1 MSRWAIKSDHRRRR
15 FGGAR
20 MKRILPLA
28 LLFAATSLSSVAQ
41 AAEPSLFGYREMCNA
56 SAAAALDKDHFVV
69 ADDELNVLRVYRR
82 NEAASI
88 AQVDLSSFLGTKPSK
103 ESDIEGAARVGNLI
117 FWISSHGTNRRGE
130 VQDRRRRFFA
140 TEVVERPSPTV
151 RTIGK
156 PYAKLVE
163 DLAGDRGLASYNLA
177 EAATR
182 PPKASDA
189 LNIEGLADGG
199 DGSLLIGF
207 RNPLPGGKALVVP
220 LLNPTELIAGTPAR
234 FGAPVELDLAG
245 RGVRSIERVGSSF
258 LIVAGPI
265 DQEGAFELY
274 AWPGPATDKVAPVPT
289 KALAGLFPEALI
301 AIPDAQEIQ
310 ILSDDGK
317 APVGGKTC
325 EKQPRDQQAFRSV
338 VFKP

>member
-1 MSRWAIKSDHRRRR
+1 
-15 FGGAR
+15 

-28 LLFAATSLSSVAQ
+28 MLFAATSLSSIAQ
-41 AAEPSLFGYREMCNA
+41 AAEPSPFSYREMCNA
-56 SAAAALDKDHFVV
+56 SAAAALDKNHFIV
-69 ADDELNVLRVYRR
+69 ADDELNVLRVYRLDQP
-82 NEAASI
+82 ASVS
-88 AQVDLSSFLGTKPSK
+88 QVDLASFLGTKPGK

-117 FWISSHGTNRRGE
+117 FWITSHGTNSAGE

-140 TEVVERPSPTV
+140 TEVVEQPSPTV
-151 RTIGK
+151 RATGK

-163 DLAGDRGLASYNLA
+163 DLARDPRLAAYKLDD
-177 EAATR
+177 AAMR
-182 PPKASDA
+182 PPKTSGA
-189 LNIEGLADGG
+189 LSIEGLADGG
-199 DGSLLIGF
+199 DGSLLIGL
-207 RNPLPGGKALVVP
+207 RNPLPGGKALIVP
-220 LLNPTELIAGTPAR
+220 LLNPTELIASKPAR

-258 LIVAGPI
+258 LIVAGPF

-274 AWPGPATDKVAPVPT
+274 AWPGPATNKVTPVPT
-289 KALAGLFPEALI
+289 NALAGLFPEALI
-301 AIPDAQEIQ
+301 ALPDSQEIQ

-317 APVGGKTC
+317 APIGAKTC